1 MPLNLR
7 IPGPTPVPEEVLN
20 ELSRPMI
27 NHRGREY
34 AALLNECT
42 DGVKMVFQTKN
53 DVIFFPS
60 SGSGTLEAA
69 VANTLSPGDRVL
81 GVSIGSFGKRW
92 GEIAKRF
99 GADVTMLDFEWGKG
113 ADAQVVADKIKSEG
127 PFKAIL
133 VTHNETSTGITNNL
147 KELSDVIKPT
157 GALFMVDAVSSLG
170 CVDLQTDNW
179 GVDVVCTG
187 SQKALMLP
195 PGMGLMSVSAKAWE
209 ANKEAKMPRFYW
221 DWANAMKYQRNGEN
235 PYTPPVSLYY
245 GLRMS
250 LQLIEKEGLQNIFRR
265 HQELAAYTRKTLEDL
280 GLKLFAEPKYASPAI
295 TSAYVPEGLTSKQIQ
310 YPLEDKF
317 DVVIA
322 IGQEHLL
329 DKIIRIGHMGYV
341 SQQDLSECLA
351 CLRDVLVELGHKVP
365 AGAAVA

>member
-1 MPLNLR
+1 LPLNLR
-7 IPGPTPVPEEVLN
+7 IPGPTPVPEEVLQ

-34 AALLNECT
+34 ASILAECT
-42 DGVKMVFQTKN
+42 EGLQRVFQTKN
-53 DVIFFPS
+53 DILFFPS

-69 VANTLSPGDRVL
+69 VANTLSPGDHVL
-81 GVSIGSFGKRW
+81 CVSIGAFGKRW
-92 GEIAKRF
+92 GEIARRF

-113 ADAQVVADKIKSEG
+113 ADPDVVAEKLRKEG
-127 PFKAIL
+127 PFKAAL
-133 VTHNETSTGITNNL
+133 VTHNETSTGITNDI
-147 KELSDVIKPT
+147 KAIAEVIKPA
-157 GALFMVDAVSSLG
+157 GALLMVDAVSSLG

-179 GVDVVCTG
+179 GIDVVCTG

-195 PGMGLMSVSAKAWE
+195 PGLGLVSVSPAAWE
-209 ANKEAKMPRFYW
+209 MHKSAQMPRFYW
-221 DWANAMKYQRNGEN
+221 DWTNAITYQRKGEN

-245 GLRMS
+245 GLRKS
-250 LQLIEKEGLQNIFRR
+250 LKLIEQEGLQNIFRR
-265 HQELAAYTRKTLEDL
+265 HQELAAFVRQGLQDL

-310 YPLEDKF
+310 YPLEDKY

-341 SQQDLSECLA
+341 TKEHLAECLHY
-351 CLRDVLVELGHKVP
+351 LREVLIELGHKVP
-365 AGAAVA
+365 AGAAA

>member
-1 MPLNLR
+1 LPLNLR
-7 IPGPTPVPEEVLN
+7 IPGPTPVPEEVLH

-34 AALLNECT
+34 AGILAECT
-42 DGVKMVFQTKN
+42 EGVKRVFQTKN
-53 DVIFFPS
+53 DVIFYPS

-81 GVSIGSFGKRW
+81 TVSIGSFGKRW
-92 GEIAKRF
+92 GEIARRY
-99 GADVTMLDFEWGKG
+99 GADVTMLDFEWGQG
-113 ADAQVVADKIKSEG
+113 ADPQTVADKLKEG
-127 PFKAIL
+127 PFKAVMI
-133 VTHNETSTGITNNL
+133 THNETSTGITN
-147 KELSDVIKPT
+147 DVKSVAEVVKPT
-157 GALFMVDAVSSLG
+157 GSLLMVDAVSSLG

-195 PGMGLMSVSAKAWE
+195 PGMGLMSVSPAAWE
-209 ANKEAKMPRFYW
+209 AHKTARMPRFYW
-221 DWANAMKYQRNGEN
+221 DWTNAMNYQKKGEN

-245 GLRMS
+245 GLRKS

-265 HQELAAYTRKTLEDL
+265 HLELSAYVRQSLQEL
-280 GLKLFAEPKYASPAI
+280 GLKLFADPKYASPAI
-295 TSAYVPEGLTSKQIQ
+295 SAAYVPEGLTSKQIQ
-310 YPLEDKF
+310 HPLEDKY

-329 DKIIRIGHMGYV
+329 DKIIRIGHMGFV
-341 SQQDLSECLA
+341 TRDDLAECLA
-351 CLRDVLVELGHKVP
+351 CLREVLVSLGHKVP
-365 AGAAVA
+365 AATAVA

>member
-27 NHRGREY
+27 NHRGREF
-34 AALLNECT
+34 ASLLHECEEGT
-42 DGVKMVFQTKN
+42 KRVFQTKN
-53 DVIFFPS
+53 DILFFPS
-60 SGSGTLEAA
+60 SGSGMLEAS

-92 GEIAKRF
+92 GEIARRF
-99 GADVTMLDFEWGKG
+99 GADVTMLEFEWGQG
-113 ADAQVVADKIKSEG
+113 ADPNVVEDRLREEG
-127 PFKAIL
+127 PFKAVL
-133 VTHNETSTGITNNL
+133 MTHNETSTGITNDL
-147 KELSDVIKPT
+147 ESLSKVIKPT

-195 PGMGLMSVSAKAWE
+195 PGMGLVSVSPKAWE
-209 ANKEAKMPRFYW
+209 YNKEAKMPRFYW
-221 DWANAMKYQRNGEN
+221 DWANALKYQKNGEN

-245 GLRMS
+245 GLKLS

-265 HQELAAYTRKTLEDL
+265 HQELAAYCRQTLQEL
-280 GLKLFAEPKYASPAI
+280 GLKMFADPKYASPAI
-295 TSAYVPEGLTSKQIQ
+295 TSAYVPEGLKSKQIQ
-310 YPLEDKF
+310 YPLEDKY

-341 SQQDLSECLA
+341 SKQDLSECLA
-351 CLRDVLVELGHKVP
+351 CLREVLVELGHKVP